1 MIFGSVP
8 LSSCS
13 VECDRRSTAKLIQ
26 SSPSGSRRGG
36 ILRRSTLSGSNG
48 FTIRSLGKTHPSL
61 LRSGRVAIQVVS
73 LSKISGSTPTS
84 RISFVL
90 VALTSPLYQD
100 RSIRI
105 APAWNRS
112 PFFNPYTSDS
122 RSPQNGHE
130 VEREPL
136 SFIQN
141 SPRAKILGQRHP
153 TKAGAVRPPRRF
165 WRF

>member
-100 RSIRI
+100 RSILVP
-105 APAWNRS
+105 PAWNS
-112 PFFNPYTSDS
+112 PLFFNQKPPDP
-122 RSPQNGHE
+122 RGPKKGHG

-141 SPRAKILGQRHP
+141 N
-153 TKAGAVRPPRRF
+153 
-165 WRF
+165 